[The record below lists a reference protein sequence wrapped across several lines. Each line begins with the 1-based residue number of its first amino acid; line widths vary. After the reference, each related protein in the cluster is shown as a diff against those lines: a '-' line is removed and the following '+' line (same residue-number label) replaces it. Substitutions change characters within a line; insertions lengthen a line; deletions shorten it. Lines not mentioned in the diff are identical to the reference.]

1 MSVHPPSL
9 SEALDKLAEE
19 LGPRLVRRDSLRG
32 ELTVVVSAD
41 AWFEACQRLKDDPD
55 LGFDML
61 TDLTVVDLAPLEKS
75 ARFELVAHLYSIPR
89 NHRLRLK
96 ASVSGRKP
104 EVASLTPL
112 WKNANWLEREAWDM
126 FGIRFGGHPDLTR
139 ILLYAEFE
147 GHALRKD
154 YPLGKRQPLVTE
166 RDVDEPDSMSS
177 EPFRYPAEPR
187 FKSFGV

>member
-1 MSVHPPSL
+1 MSLPPLAL

-41 AWFEACQRLKDDPD
+41 AWFETCQRLKED
-55 LGFDML
+55 LAFDML

-75 ARFELVAHLYSIPR
+75 PRFELVAHLYSIQR
-89 NHRLRLK
+89 NYRLRLK
-96 ASVSGRKP
+96 ASVSRRKP
-104 EVASLTPL
+104 EVASLTSL

-126 FGIRFGGHPDLTR
+126 FGIRFGGHPDMRR
-139 ILLYAEFE
+139 ILLYSEFE

-154 YPLGKRQPLVTE
+154 YPLRKQQPLVTE

-177 EPFRYPAEPR
+177 EPIRYPAEPR

>member
-1 MSVHPPSL
+1 MSVPPGAL

-19 LGPRLVRRDSLRG
+19 IGPRLLRRDSLRG
-32 ELTVVVSAD
+32 EVTVVVSTD
-41 AWFEACQRLKDDPD
+41 AWFEACQRLKNN
-55 LGFDML
+55 LELAFDML

-75 ARFELVAHLYSIPR
+75 PRFELVAHLYSIQR
-89 NHRLRLK
+89 NHRVRLK
-96 ASVSGRKP
+96 ASLSGKKP
-104 EVASLTPL
+104 EVASLTSL

-126 FGIRFGGHPDLTR
+126 FGVRFGGHPDLKR
-139 ILLYAEFE
+139 ILLYPEFK

-154 YPLGKRQPLVTE
+154 YPLRKRQPLVTE

-177 EPFRYPAEPR
+177 EPIRYPAEPR

>member
-1 MSVHPPSL
+1 MSVSPGAL

-19 LGPRLVRRDSLRG
+19 LGPRLLRRDSLRG
-32 ELTVVVSAD
+32 EVTVVVSAD
-41 AWFEACQRLKDDPD
+41 AWLEACQRLKNN
-55 LGFDML
+55 LELAFDML
-61 TDLTVVDLAPLEKS
+61 TDLTVVDLAPLKKS
-75 ARFELVAHLYSIPR
+75 PRFELVAHLYSIQK

-96 ASVSGRKP
+96 ASLSGRKP
-104 EVASLTPL
+104 EVASLTSL

-126 FGIRFGGHPDLTR
+126 FGIRFGGHPDLKR
-139 ILLYAEFE
+139 ILLYPEFE

-154 YPLGKRQPLVTE
+154 YPLRKRQPLVTE
-166 RDVDEPDSMSS
+166 RDVDEPRSMSS

>member
-1 MSVHPPSL
+1 MSVPPGAL

-19 LGPRLVRRDSLRG
+19 LGPRLIRRDSLRG
-32 ELTVVVSAD
+32 EVTVVVSAD
-41 AWFEACQRLKDDPD
+41 AWLEACQRLKNN
-55 LGFDML
+55 LELAFDML
-61 TDLTVVDLAPLEKS
+61 TDLTAVDLSPLEKS
-75 ARFELVAHLYSIPR
+75 PRFELVAHLYSIPR

-96 ASVSGRKP
+96 ASLPGRRP
-104 EVASLTPL
+104 EVASLTSL

-126 FGIRFGGHPDLTR
+126 FGIRFGGHPDLKR
-139 ILLYAEFE
+139 ILLYPEFE

-154 YPLGKRQPLVTE
+154 YPLRKRQPLVTE
-166 RDVDEPDSMSS
+166 RDVDEPRSMSS